1 MARGF
6 LHGKICEGGHS
17 VIKRRIGKWTKDAA
31 AEVKTEQ
38 GARRA
43 CAAEAADSS
52 ARSDDFGYL
61 SDDES
66 KEVAIM
72 AKKFK
77 RRFLSGLA
85 EGVIR
90 AEEAKARMK
99 KAALSEPYEVCRTLG
114 TPQSGLTQAQAE
126 QMRLRYGQNVL
137 PAAGKR
143 GILSRLA
150 AAFVNPFTAI
160 LFVLALVSVLT
171 DIVFAAPGEKNYMT
185 VLVISCMVGVSGL
198 LRFVQET
205 RSSNAAAK
213 LAAMVSAKCDVLR
226 GERQEIGS
234 AELAVGD
241 IVCLSAGDMIP
252 ADLRILTAKDLF
264 VSQSSLTGESVPEEK
279 TAAALTSFSSVT
291 SCRNL
296 AFCGTNV
303 VSGSGTGIVLAV
315 GADTVLGGTA
325 KTLAKKPEK
334 TAFEKG
340 VASVSHILIR
350 FMLFMVPVVFLIN
363 GITKGDWPDAA
374 LFAVSIAV
382 GLTPE
387 MLPMI
392 VTTCLAKGAVTLSRK
407 KVVVKNVNAVQ
418 NFGSMD
424 ILCTDK
430 TGTLTQDK
438 VVLELHL
445 NVEGKE
451 DARVL
456 RHAFLNSNYQTGLK
470 NLMDAAVIERTRE
483 LCNSGEISDDV
494 LENYVKTDEIP
505 FDFERRRMSVA
516 VRDKAGKVQLITKG
530 AVEEMLAA
538 CAYAEVDGAVISLM
552 EEVKAR
558 VRRLSEG
565 LNERGMRVL
574 AVAQKRLEEGEPL
587 RTADE
592 SEMVLIGCL
601 AFLDPPKSTTA
612 PALERLK
619 SLGVRVKILTGDNE
633 KVTACICRKVGL
645 DGGAVLLGGELEEL
659 NDEELA
665 KAAEK
670 ASVFA
675 KLSPSQKERVVR
687 VLRENGHTV
696 GYMGDGINDAP
707 AMRAAD
713 VGISVD
719 TAADIAKESA
729 DLILLEKDLT
739 VVADGVTEGRKT
751 YANMMKYIKITASSN
766 FGNVFSVLAASAF
779 LPFLPM
785 RSVQLILLNLVY
797 DLSCTAMPWDNVE
810 KAELE
815 KPSVWDSGSVT
826 RFMVRFGPLSSLF
839 DILTYVLLFFV
850 ICPAIC
856 GGQFAAITGGALK
869 MQFIA
874 LFQTGWFIES
884 MFTQTL
890 VIYMLRSPHL
900 PVGKNRASLPVLVF
914 TLCGI
919 AFLTAVPFTFGSAI
933 GLCPLPAIYFAMLA
947 GIVAAYMLLT
957 TLVKKLYVRKY
968 GKLI

>member
-1 MARGF
+1 MR
-6 LHGKICEGGHS
+6 
-17 VIKRRIGKWTKDAA
+17 
-31 AEVKTEQ
+31 
-38 GARRA
+38 
-43 CAAEAADSS
+43 CAYLF

-61 SDDES
+61 SDDKS

-72 AKKFK
+72 AKKI
-77 RRFLSGLA
+77 RRFFLSGIA
-85 EGVIR
+85 ESVIR
-90 AEEAKARMK
+90 AEETKTRMK
-99 KAALSEPYEVCRTLG
+99 EAALSAPEDVRGMLG
-114 TPQSGLTQAQAE
+114 TAESGLTQAQAE
-126 QMRLRYGQNVL
+126 QMRQKYGANVL
-137 PAAGKR
+137 PTARKR
-143 GILSRLA
+143 GVFGRLV

-160 LFVLALVSVLT
+160 LFVLALVSVMT
-171 DIVFAAPGEKNYMT
+171 DIVFAAQGERNYVT
-185 VLVISCMVGVSGL
+185 VLVISCMVGVSGI

-205 RSSNAAAK
+205 RSTNAAAK

-226 GERQEIGS
+226 GERQEIDS
-234 AELAVGD
+234 SDLTVGD
-241 IVCLSAGDMIP
+241 IVYLSAGDMIP

-279 TAAALTSFSSVT
+279 NPSAVSSFASV
-291 SCRNL
+291 SACENL

-303 VSGSGTGIVLAV
+303 VSGSGTGIVLAT
-315 GADTVLGGTA
+315 GADTLLGSTA
-325 KTLAKKPEK
+325 KTLSKKPEK

-363 GITKGDWPDAA
+363 GITKGDWLDAA

-392 VTTCLAKGAVTLSRK
+392 VTTCLAKGAVTLSHK
-407 KVVVKNVNAVQ
+407 KVVVKNMNAVQ

-483 LCNSGEISDDV
+483 LCDSGEISNDV
-494 LENYVKTDEIP
+494 LENYCKTDEIP

-516 VRDKAGKVQLITKG
+516 VQDRSGKVQLITKG
-530 AVEEMLAA
+530 AVEEMLAV
-538 CAYAEVDGAVISLM
+538 CSYAELDGEVLDLTD
-552 EEVKAR
+552 EVKAR
-558 VRRLSEG
+558 VRFLSES

-574 AVAQKRLEEGEPL
+574 AVAQKRLEAGAQL
-587 RTADE
+587 RVADE
-592 SEMVLIGCL
+592 SGMVLIGCL

-645 DGGAVLLGGELEEL
+645 DGAHILLGGALEEM

-696 GYMGDGINDAP
+696 GFMGDGINDAP

-729 DLILLEKDLT
+729 DVILLEKDLT
-739 VVADGVTEGRKT
+739 VVADGVVEGRKT

-785 RSVQLILLNLVY
+785 RSVQLVLLNLVY

-810 KAELE
+810 RSSLE
-815 KPSVWDSGSVT
+815 KPSEWDSKSVT

-850 ICPAIC
+850 ICPAVC
-856 GGQFAAITGGALK
+856 GAQFAAISDGALK

-900 PVGKNRASLPVLVF
+900 SVGKNRASWPVLSL

-933 GLCPLPAIYFAMLA
+933 GLCPLPAVYFAMLA
-947 GIVAAYMLLT
+947 GIVLSYMLLT
-957 TLVKKLYVRKY
+957 TFVKKLYVKRY
-968 GKLI
+968 GQLI